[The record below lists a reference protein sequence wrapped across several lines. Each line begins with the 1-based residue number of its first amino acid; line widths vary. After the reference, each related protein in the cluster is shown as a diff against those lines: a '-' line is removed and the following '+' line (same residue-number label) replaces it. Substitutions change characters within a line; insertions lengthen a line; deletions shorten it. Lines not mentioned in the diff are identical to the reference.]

1 MFINVCVMYILCVT
15 CLIRLVTM
23 SSNKFT
29 PENSFSFFIDV
40 ALCADIWFSATLC
53 VIRNIQEYSKV
64 AIPNLTVTVGDTEI
78 SSSDEAKNLGVIVD

>member
-1 MFINVCVMYILCVT
+1 MYILCVI

-40 ALCADIWFSATLC
+40 ALFSTTIC
-53 VIRNIQEYSKV
+53 VVRNIHEYSKV